1 MLQKW
6 FDKIIESFENLIE
19 QLNKGHNNANGRK
32 KEGCIQQKGKKC
44 CKEVRKKNASSTVW
58 FLAASSLAGK
68 KEPHRWKAILRRC
81 AGHQPKKE

>member
-32 KEGCIQQKGKKC
+32 KEVCLQQKGKKC
-44 CKEVRKKNASSTVW
+44 CKEIRKKN
-58 FLAASSLAGK
+58 K
-68 KEPHRWKAILRRC
+68 
-81 AGHQPKKE
+81 